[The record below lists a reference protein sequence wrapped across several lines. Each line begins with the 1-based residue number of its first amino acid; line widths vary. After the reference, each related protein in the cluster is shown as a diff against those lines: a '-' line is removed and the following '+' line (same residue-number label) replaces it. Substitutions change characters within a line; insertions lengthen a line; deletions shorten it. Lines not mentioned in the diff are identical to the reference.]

1 MLTGSLQFSSVFD
14 KTFDTT
20 AGSLVRRNG
29 LVRLSK
35 PIVVGRVGL
44 PSAKRFLSF
53 FKRDSMSLLS
63 GSTAA
68 AKSKLDMVYSCPQKT
83 LVWSGRDES
92 FSSEKCICSAVP
104 SKSLPHPPAKSVSP
118 EKSIGDWLS

>member
-35 PIVVGRVGL
+35 LMVVGRVG
-44 PSAKRFLSF
+44 
-53 FKRDSMSLLS
+53 
-63 GSTAA
+63 G
-68 AKSKLDMVYSCPQKT
+68 VY
-83 LVWSGRDES
+83 LVDRY
-92 FSSEKCICSAVP
+92 I
-104 SKSLPHPPAKSVSP
+104 L
-118 EKSIGDWLS
+118 